1 MEMPER
7 SPKRPVGWSKPYW
20 ARTGLYAAS
29 TLVSFL
35 FSLLVVRFGCG
46 MVLRAAIPAAPITWR
61 VIDTVLD
68 LLVTVA
74 VAWYFA
80 SREGYD
86 KRTANTKTC
95 VGGGLLFLLIQSPA
109 ALVFPPAAGPL
120 ASTLAQLIFFG
131 NQSTYAASLESPP
144 PLLIVGCM
152 VIADVFVLI
161 PAMVL
166 GERIGA
172 LAYEKEKAALIEEG
186 NKNEEEHP

>member
-7 SPKRPVGWSKPYW
+7 SPKRPAGWSKPYW
-20 ARTGLYAAS
+20 ARTGLYAAA

-35 FSLLVVRFGCG
+35 FSVLVVRFGCG
-46 MVLRAAIPAAPITWR
+46 VVLRAAIPAAPITWR

-86 KRTANTKTC
+86 KRTANAKTC

-120 ASTLAQLIFFG
+120 ATSLAHIFYFG
-131 NQSTYAASLESPP
+131 NQSDYAASLDAPP
-144 PLLIVGCM
+144 PLLTVGC
-152 VIADVFVLI
+152 VLLANLLVLI

-172 LAYEKEKAALIEEG
+172 KAYEKEKAALIEANLSE
-186 NKNEEEHP
+186 